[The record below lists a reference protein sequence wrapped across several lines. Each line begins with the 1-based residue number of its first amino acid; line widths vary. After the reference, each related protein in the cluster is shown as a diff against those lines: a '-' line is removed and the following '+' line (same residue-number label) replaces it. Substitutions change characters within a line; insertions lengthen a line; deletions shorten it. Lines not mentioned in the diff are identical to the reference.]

1 MKKIFVTILAILL
14 LPINIFAGA
23 KLNAPTRIVAS
34 KIDNTYKF
42 EMDKIKAKDLKV
54 EIDIL
59 NNDKWT
65 SQSKKSIF
73 KDIDASGVKSS
84 VILTEDDLKNFKS
97 DKNGYCFRIRYVD
110 KNKNASPFTN
120 MIHLGDAPL
129 SRNSSAWALNDI
141 NKAKSLNVVSNSM
154 FPNTKMNVTREELAE
169 VSVKAY
175 NNLNKR
181 TSQGSVNHFTDTNN
195 KYVNIAYDLGIM
207 NGVGDGKFNPKG
219 SVTREDY
226 AVVASRIFG
235 EKDGKSKKIKDVEA
249 ISAYAKKSVDSA
261 LNSGILTLDENAKFN
276 PKKEMKREE
285 ILSSLVRNMQK

>member
-23 KLNAPTRIVAS
+23 KLSAPTRIVAS

-42 EMDKIKAKDLKV
+42 EMDKAKAKDLKV
-54 EIDIL
+54 EIDVL
-59 NNDKWT
+59 NNDKWI
-65 SQSKKSIF
+65 SQSKKSII
-73 KDIDASGVKSS
+73 KDVDANGAKNS
-84 VILTEDDLKNFKS
+84 VTLTEDDLKNFMS
-97 DKNGYCFRIRYVD
+97 DKNGYCFRLRYVD

-141 NKAKSLNVVSNSM
+141 NKAKSLNIVSNTM

-169 VSVKAY
+169 VAVKAY
-175 NNLNKR
+175 ASLHKR

-207 NGVGDGKFNPKG
+207 NGVGENRFNPKG

-235 EKDGKSKKIKDVEA
+235 EKDVKAKKIKDA
-249 ISAYAKKSVDSA
+249 KSISSYAKKSVDSA
-261 LNSGILTLDENAKFN
+261 LESGILTLDENSKFN

-285 ILSSLVRNMQK
+285 VLSSLVRNMQK